1 MNIVPYGHS
10 GVALYRVP
18 WATIVIFVVCVVAL
32 LLTYGPSNRA
42 WERSIDIYWEIID
55 SFIANPT
62 LELEPWMLE
71 TFLRSKGVDEYGRE
85 AFLES
90 LQKQA
95 EENPQPGA
103 TTTQEEIDLLTQQ
116 YWSVR
121 RSSPDYRFGLVP
133 AAQTPLSHLTHMF
146 MHADWRHLIGN
157 MVFLFLTAPYLEQR
171 WGWPLFVGCF
181 VGVGFL
187 TGVLWVVRHP
197 GSDVFALGSS
207 GSIAGLMGAFLICF
221 GAAKI
226 RFAYWFVVV
235 WGAFE
240 VRAWLVLPAWLA
252 KEVFAA
258 RQQDILMQGAAGGI
272 GHWTHVWGFIF
283 GMAFAWGLS
292 LVGLDRHLGDVVVDE
307 SVVPVRVRRPSAEV
321 VQIGPSEMRVLAGRS
336 SAKVVQVGPSEM
348 PVSAASAVAV
358 LNEETARRRDRGIDE
373 ARPDLGLADIE
384 VGKAP
389 LVNKRA
395 VRQRTAKRLQVVEGV
410 PKVMGESVLRFEAA
424 GAIRTLDLGRVE
436 AIAVGA
442 IEQSEGLPFIV
453 VDLLLDPPWE
463 DDANLR
469 VIRLR
474 SSSFDPR
481 AIVGGE
487 DAREA
492 LSRLVD
498 RLIESCSA
506 EPIPDTDHLRSPG
519 STTYAS
525 LKEYQ
530 SEVLGVVGV
539 SI

>member
-1 MNIVPYGHS
+1 MNIIPYGHS

-18 WATIVIFVVCVVAL
+18 WATIVIFVVCVVAFV
-32 LLTYGPSNRA
+32 LTNGASDRA
-42 WERSIDIYWEIID
+42 WEESHEIYREIIE

-62 LELEPWMLE
+62 LELDPRILGM
-71 TFLRSKGVDEYGRE
+71 FLRSKGLDEYERE
-85 AFLES
+85 VYLES
-90 LQKQA
+90 LSKWA
-95 EENPQPGA
+95 EENPQPGVIA
-103 TTTQEEIDLLTQQ
+103 TQEEIDRLTQM
-116 YWSVR
+116 YWAVR
-121 RSSPDYRFGLVP
+121 QSSPTYRFGLVP
-133 AAQTPLSHLTHMF
+133 AAQTPLSHLTHIF
-146 MHADWRHLIGN
+146 MHGSWGHLLGN
-157 MVFLFLTAPYLEQR
+157 MLFLFLTAPYLEQR
-171 WGWPLFVGCF
+171 WGRPFFVGCYIA
-181 VGVGFL
+181 VGFL

-197 GSDVFALGSS
+197 GIEITAIGAS
-207 GSIAGLMGAFLICF
+207 GAIAGLMGAFLICF

-226 RFAYWFVVV
+226 RFAYWFVIV

-240 VRAWLVLPAWLA
+240 VPAWLVLPVWLS

-258 RQQDILMQGAAGGI
+258 RQQDILFRGAAGGV

-292 LVGLDRHLGDVVVDE
+292 LVGLDRRLGDVVADE
-307 SVVPVRVRRPSAEV
+307 PVVLVPAHRSSAGILK
-321 VQIGPSEMRVLAGRS
+321 IGPSVMPA
-336 SAKVVQVGPSEM
+336 SAAAA
-348 PVSAASAVAV
+348 VSA
-358 LNEETARRRDRGIDE
+358 LNEETARRRDRGLDE
-373 ARPDLGLADIE
+373 ARPDLGSADVE
-384 VGKAP
+384 VSKAP
-389 LVNKRA
+389 LVNERE
-395 VRQRTAKRLQVVEGV
+395 VRQRTAERLQVVEGV
-410 PKVMGESVLRFEAA
+410 PKVVGESVLRFEVA

-474 SSSFDPR
+474 SSSFGPR

-487 DAREA
+487 DAMEA
-492 LSRLVD
+492 FSRLVD

-506 EPIPDTDHLRSPG
+506 EPIPDADHLRSPG

-525 LKEYQ
+525 LEEYQ

-539 SI
+539 LI